1 MKINDGMT
9 RRFAKFAVLLMVG
22 GSMSANAGLFGF
34 GDNKKWKEEVQLS
47 DGRVIVV
54 ERELLT
60 ESGGDEWAV
69 NRSGSKPKEHRI
81 KFEYPAGQ
89 LVEWRSIKKSPQTWP
104 EIPLIF
110 DMEAGQPVVFSIVA
124 IDATGGIYSKYVYRN
139 GAWIEEILPEKLEK
153 QLTNLFL
160 KFSAGISNVN
170 LETKRKMN
178 SSVDFRQ
185 YLKQVGPN
193 RQVAFN

>member
-1 MKINDGMT
+1 MS
-9 RRFAKFAVLLMVG
+9 VLHTTLKRITKLGLVLTMVVT
-22 GSMSANAGLFGF
+22 MSACSKN
-34 GDNKKWKEEVQLS
+34 WKEEVQLS

-110 DMEAGQPVVFSIVA
+110 DMDAGQPVVFSIVA

-139 GAWIEEILPEKLEK
+139 GAWIEEMLPEKFEK